1 MMRDERKPAMDV
13 RRSALMIV
21 GLTLMLVL
29 AAGCTRR
36 LKETR
41 YTAATARA
49 NLLIAGDASAFKD
62 RLRTRLIRH
71 YQASTNI
78 TVVNTDKLKQIDTDD
93 YHVVVIM
100 DTCLA
105 WSRFNTSTK
114 SFLDRIR
121 DHHKVVLFMT
131 VDDTDWT
138 FEHRGVDAITAAS
151 VIADEERVFK
161 RLRDAIDLVL
171 SAPATHAA
179 GSMPPRRAVAS
190 PRLISRASHGPPT
203 NPEGGNP

>member
-1 MMRDERKPAMDV
+1 MREKRKPAMDIH
-13 RRSALMIV
+13 RSALIIV
-21 GLTLMLVL
+21 VLTLVLVL
-29 AAGCTRR
+29 AVGCTRR
-36 LKETR
+36 LEEAR

-49 NLLIAGDASAFKD
+49 NVLIAGDASAFKD
-62 RLRTRLIRH
+62 RLRTRLITH
-71 YQASTNI
+71 YQASSNI
-78 TVVNTDKLKQIDTDD
+78 TVVNIDKLKQINTDD

-105 WSRFNTSTK
+105 WSRFNMSTK
-114 SFLDRIR
+114 AFLDRIR

-138 FEHRGVDAITAAS
+138 FEHRGVDAMTAAS

-171 SAPATHAA
+171 STTATNAA
-179 GSMPPRRAVAS
+179 RSMPPAGPVRPRA
-190 PRLISRASHGPPT
+190 
-203 NPEGGNP
+203 